1 MNHTDRRPSEIA
13 GFLDPKIR
21 YAALMKLGI
30 PLLIVVALMLPVEAQ
45 TKRRSLLD
53 SDPEVVYLDLED
65 PNPIELK
72 VIKAAPVF
80 SDKLGKHRLG
90 TLKANQTVRVEALTD
105 KIYRVRGKGMR
116 DGIAG
121 WVAPWAFS
129 SKDPEFVAKLKGLY
143 ERQMQVK
150 ALIEANQVAIGMTLD
165 EVAES
170 RGKPVKTT
178 VRRSEKGQSGTWE
191 YSGYEEIKHYI
202 TRTDPTTGNIYRQLS
217 HVTQEEKSKTVIE
230 FEDDVVT
237 AIEESEDR
245 KGAKVRI
252 IVPPLTYGW

>member
-1 MNHTDRRPSEIA
+1 
-13 GFLDPKIR
+13 
-21 YAALMKLGI
+21 MKPGI
-30 PLLIVVALMLPVEAQ
+30 PILVAIALMLPLEAQ

-53 SDPEVVYLDLED
+53 SDPEVVYLDPQA
-65 PNPIELK
+65 PNPIKLK
-72 VIKAAPVF
+72 VIKPAPVF

-90 TLKANQTVRVEALTD
+90 TLKTNQTVQVEAITD
-105 KIYRVRGKGMR
+105 KIYRVRGQGTR

-129 SKDPEFVAKLKGLY
+129 SKDPEFVANLKKLY

-150 ALIEANQVAIGMTLD
+150 TLIEAKQVAIGMTLD
-165 EVAES
+165 EITES
-170 RGKPVKTT
+170 RGKPDKTT
-178 VRRSEKGQSGTWE
+178 VRRSEKGQSGSWE
-191 YSGYEEIKHYI
+191 YVEYEEIKHYI
-202 TRTDPTTGNIYRQLS
+202 TRADPVTGNLYRQLS

-245 KGAKVRI
+245 KGSKVRI
-252 IVPPLTYGW
+252 IVPPVHCGW